1 MTKKHTQTTLDVSIE
16 YAVIGLDLAKYDVSL
31 AAVTL
36 NEGEVI
42 LIDRVTYAEL
52 YEIADKLSPTL
63 FAVEPCN
70 GYSQL
75 NLELEARGHE
85 MRVISGKAVK
95 MWIDTHMSGQKTDI
109 NDALAL
115 ARLTAD
121 PDLRPIRAKS
131 LEECRIMTVQ
141 GVRQQLVGQRT
152 KTIVSFKGFAQAW
165 GIGIPAGRRNLKK
178 MREAVEAK
186 AELMGAAA
194 VSALTTML
202 DRVKTLDDQIH
213 QLDKDLEALVSA
225 NANGR
230 LLKSVMGVG
239 TQIAGRFITVVGDVK
254 RFEKPRSLVAYIGC
268 VPKNFITGH
277 VNKPRQKKSSAPDLS
292 SKGQGRISRR
302 GDKLLRSLLMQG
314 AACIYMQYCKRQLPD
329 CQLTKWIDKQLAVRK
344 PYGKIMV
351 SLAAKLI
358 RIAWAVLFYGEK
370 FDIHRAGVPRS
381 VLAAMA
387 SQSSNEDAAAA

>member
-36 NEGEVI
+36 NEGEI
-42 LIDRVTYAEL
+42 IRIDRVTYAEL
-52 YEIADKLSPTL
+52 YELADKLSPTL
-63 FAVEPCN
+63 FAIEPCC

-75 NLELEARGHE
+75 ALELEARGHE

-165 GIGIPAGRRNLKK
+165 GIGIPTGRRNLNK
-178 MREAVEAK
+178 MRETVEAK
-186 AELMGAAA
+186 AEMMGAAV
-194 VSALTTML
+194 VSALTALL
-202 DRVKTLDDQIH
+202 DRIKTLDDQIH
-213 QLDKDLEALVSA
+213 QLDKDLDALVSA

-254 RFEKPRSLVAYIGC
+254 RFDKPRSLVAYIGC
-268 VPKNFITGH
+268 VPKNIITGH
-277 VNKPRQKKSSAPDLS
+277 VNKPRQKKSTAPDLS
-292 SKGQGRISRR
+292 HKGQGRISRR
-302 GDKLLRSLLMQG
+302 GDKMLRSLLMQG
-314 AACIYMQYCKRQLPD
+314 AAVIYMLYCKKQLSD
-329 CQLTKWIDKQLAVRK
+329 CQLTKWIDKQLA
-344 PYGKIMV
+344 
-351 SLAAKLI
+351 AKLI
-358 RIAWAVLFYGEK
+358 RIAWAVLTYGEK
-370 FDIHRAGVPRS
+370 FNIRRAGVSRS

-387 SQSSNEDAAAA
+387 GQPCNEAAAAA

>member
-36 NEGEVI
+36 NEGEI
-42 LIDRVTYAEL
+42 IRIDRVTYAEL
-52 YEIADKLSPTL
+52 YELADKLSPTL
-63 FAVEPCN
+63 FAIEPCC

-75 NLELEARGHE
+75 ALELEARGHE

-165 GIGIPAGRRNLKK
+165 GIGIPTGRRNLKK
-178 MREAVEAK
+178 MRETVEAK
-186 AELMGAAA
+186 AEMMGAAV
-194 VSALTTML
+194 VSALTALL
-202 DRVKTLDDQIH
+202 DRIKTLDDQIH
-213 QLDKDLEALVSA
+213 QLDKDLDALVSA

-254 RFEKPRSLVAYIGC
+254 RFDKPRSLVAYIGC
-268 VPKNFITGH
+268 VPKNIITGH
-277 VNKPRQKKSSAPDLS
+277 VNKPRQKKSTAPDLS
-292 SKGQGRISRR
+292 HKGQGRISRR
-302 GDKLLRSLLMQG
+302 GDKMLRSLLMQG
-314 AACIYMQYCKRQLPD
+314 AAVIYMLYCKKQLPD
-329 CQLTKWIDKQLAVRK
+329 CQLTKWIDKQLAV
-344 PYGKIMV
+344 
-351 SLAAKLI
+351 KLI
-358 RIAWAVLFYGEK
+358 RIAWAVLTYGEK
-370 FDIHRAGVPRS
+370 FIKAIIH
-381 VLAAMA
+381 
-387 SQSSNEDAAAA
+387 

>member
-16 YAVIGLDLAKYDVSL
+16 YSAIGLDLAKYDVSL

-36 NEGEVI
+36 NEGEI
-42 LIDRVTYAEL
+42 ICIDRVTYAEL
-52 YEIADKLSPTL
+52 YELADKLSPTL
-63 FAVEPCN
+63 FAVEPCC

-75 NLELEARGHE
+75 ALELEARGHE
-85 MRVISGKAVK
+85 MRVINGKVVK

-141 GVRQQLVGQRT
+141 GVRQQLIGQRT
-152 KTIVSFKGFAQAW
+152 KTLVSFKGFAQTW
-165 GIGIPAGRRNLKK
+165 GIHMPAGRRNLKK

-186 AELMGAAA
+186 ADMMGDAA

-239 TQIAGRFITVVGDVK
+239 TQIAARFITVVGDVK
-254 RFEKPRSLVAYIGC
+254 RFETSRSLVAYIGC
-268 VPKNFITGH
+268 VPKNYITGF
-277 VNKPRQKKSSAPDLS
+277 QDSD
-292 SKGQGRISRR
+292 Q
-302 GDKLLRSLLMQG
+302 
-314 AACIYMQYCKRQLPD
+314 
-329 CQLTKWIDKQLAVRK
+329 
-344 PYGKIMV
+344 
-351 SLAAKLI
+351 
-358 RIAWAVLFYGEK
+358 E
-370 FDIHRAGVPRS
+370 
-381 VLAAMA
+381 
-387 SQSSNEDAAAA
+387 